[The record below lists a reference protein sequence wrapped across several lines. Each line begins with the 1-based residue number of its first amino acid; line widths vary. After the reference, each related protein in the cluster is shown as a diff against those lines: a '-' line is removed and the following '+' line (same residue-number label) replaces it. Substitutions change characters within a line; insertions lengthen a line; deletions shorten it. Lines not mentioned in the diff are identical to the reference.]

1 MTEALKVETS
11 GSLPMGY
18 TGPYSLGA
26 RCGTEAMA
34 TGLMIFLGEGCL
46 ANELLSKTK
55 GQGMGFGWT
64 AFGFGFAFFVSL
76 AIWNG
81 VSAYMSPSFVMG
93 LWVIGE
99 VSTGRSPSGEC
110 LSCHVSTSL
119 KMFPLHRHL
128 MISET
133 KDILPF
139 KDCLPSVPAF
149 MPGLGSTPPCDAAQH
164 HTPAHSHARS
174 CQCML

>member
-1 MTEALKVETS
+1 
-11 GSLPMGY
+11 MGY

-119 KMFPLHRHL
+119 KMISFAQTPDDLGNQGHSAFQGLSSFCACIHAWSWLHPTL
-128 MISET
+128 
-133 KDILPF
+133 
-139 KDCLPSVPAF
+139 
-149 MPGLGSTPPCDAAQH
+149 
-164 HTPAHSHARS
+164 
-174 CQCML
+174 